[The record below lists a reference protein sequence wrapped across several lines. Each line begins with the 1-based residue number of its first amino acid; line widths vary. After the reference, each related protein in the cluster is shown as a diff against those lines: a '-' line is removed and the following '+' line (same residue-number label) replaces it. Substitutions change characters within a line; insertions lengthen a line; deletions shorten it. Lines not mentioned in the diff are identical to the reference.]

1 MCPKSPPRKFD
12 VSKTINIPDS
22 DFHDFDMEKLKVH
35 LGITNFGLHMITN
48 DERSPFSILA
58 A

>member
-22 DFHDFDMEKLKVH
+22 DFHDFDMDE
-35 LGITNFGLHMITN
+35 TESSFGDN
-48 DERSPFSILA
+48 QFCFAYDNE
-58 A
+58 